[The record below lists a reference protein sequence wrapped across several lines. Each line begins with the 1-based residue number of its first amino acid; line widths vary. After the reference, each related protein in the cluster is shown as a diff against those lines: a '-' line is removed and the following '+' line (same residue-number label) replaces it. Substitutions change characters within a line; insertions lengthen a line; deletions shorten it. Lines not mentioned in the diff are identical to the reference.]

1 MKYLLQKYSNDEYD
15 ILNDDAD
22 SRAGSVYALKLGA
35 GGPGYSVR
43 MSASTRNEFAEI
55 VVKSIDEAIPAL
67 AAYSEANPPRWER
80 ESDDTMRYADM
91 APYRARYIKE
101 TQFDPLWVDKIK
113 PGHWLAYRNGHV
125 LLIDGGKIAIFAT
138 CEKAQRAADAHLR
151 DGYPNSET
159 IDDGFSWL
167 PGGDPSNIDWRL
179 CPYRTAA
186 RARLAVA

>member
-1 MKYLLQKYSNDEYD
+1 MKYLLESRGDDYFG
-15 ILNDDAD
+15 ILNDDSD
-22 SRAGSVYALKLGA
+22 SYVGYVALRGA
-35 GGPGYSVR
+35 RYHVR
-43 MSASTRNEFAEI
+43 NDESEEI
-55 VVKSIDEAIPAL
+55 AVVKSLDEVIPAF
-67 AAYSEANPPRWER
+67 AAHYEANPPRWER

-91 APYRARYIKE
+91 APCRARYIKE

-113 PGHWLAYRNGHV
+113 PGQWLAYRNGHE
-125 LLIDGGKIAIFAT
+125 LLIDGGQIAIFAT
-138 CEKAQRAADAHLR
+138 CEEAQRAADAHLR

-167 PGGDPSNIDWRL
+167 PGGDPSDIDWRL

>member
-1 MKYLLQKYSNDEYD
+1 V
-15 ILNDDAD
+15 
-22 SRAGSVYALKLGA
+22 AGLGA
-35 GGPGYSVR
+35 GGLGYRVR
-43 MSASTRNEFAEI
+43 IFVSTRNKFDEI
-55 VVKSIDEAIPAL
+55 VVNSIDEAIPAL
-67 AAYSEANPPRWER
+67 AAYYEANPPRWER
-80 ESDDTMRYADM
+80 ESDCTIRYANM
-91 APYRARYIKE
+91 APCRARYIKE

-113 PGHWLAYRNGHV
+113 PGQWLAYRNGHE

-138 CEKAQRAADAHLR
+138 CEKAQRAADAHLL

-159 IDDGFSWL
+159 IYDGFSWL